1 MKKFFAILGD
11 LLTVLIILFA
21 LCITAFTIVTVRTA
35 KNADAGVFGWLP
47 YIVLSDSMQDTFAVG
62 DIIVSRRTAPE
73 QVQPGDIITF
83 RSSDPANA
91 GQVVS
96 HKVRAVNADGSFT
109 TYGTTTGDDDV
120 YPAQP
125 QDFLGKYVFRLP
137 GLGYFFQYLKTPL
150 GYVTVILI
158 PFLAVIGL
166 QLLRFW
172 YTWRRLH
179 RLERRAQQ
187 NALEQERRKTR
198 AMQAELERLRAR
210 QDQN

>member
-1 MKKFFAILGD
+1 MKKFFSILGD
-11 LLTVLIILFA
+11 ILTLLITLFA
-21 LCITAFTIVTVRTA
+21 VCITVFTVATVRAA
-35 KNADAGVFGWLP
+35 KADAGVFGWLP

-62 DIIVSRRTAPE
+62 DIIVSRRAAPDA
-73 QVQPGDIITF
+73 VQAGDIITF
-83 RSSDPANA
+83 RSSDPASL

-96 HKVRAVNADGSFT
+96 HKVRAVNPDGSFT
-109 TYGTTTGDDDV
+109 TYGTTTGDDDA

-125 QDFLGKYVFRLP
+125 QDLLGKYAFRLP
-137 GLGYFFQYLKTPL
+137 KLGYFFQYLKTPL
-150 GYVTVILI
+150 GYITVILI

-172 YTWRRLH
+172 YAWRRLR

-187 NALEQERRKTR
+187 RALEEERRKTQ

-210 QDQN
+210 QNRG